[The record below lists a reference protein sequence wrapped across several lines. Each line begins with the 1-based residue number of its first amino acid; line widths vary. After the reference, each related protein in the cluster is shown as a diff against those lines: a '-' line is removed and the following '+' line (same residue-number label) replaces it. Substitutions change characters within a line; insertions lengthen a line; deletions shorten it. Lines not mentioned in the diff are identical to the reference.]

1 MKRASIFASAYNDKY
16 RGFEKKK
23 INLKSFQEKLVK
35 IKRVTIFAPAYNDK
49 RIKKREICDCD
60 WL

>member
-35 IKRVTIFAPAYNDK
+35 IKRVTIFAP
-49 RIKKREICDCD
+49 R
-60 WL
+60 L

>member
-49 RIKKREICDCD
+49 HLGSKK
-60 WL
+60 